1 MWSEMFTLTLLPT
14 MQILNVCNFDVMLIK
29 FRLEL
34 KMYVFFNRLKVQFVT
49 KIPAPVFRNV

>member
-1 MWSEMFTLTLLPT
+1 MFTLTLLPA

-29 FRLEL
+29 FRLEH
-34 KMYVFFNRLKVQFVT
+34 KMYVFFNRLKVQSVT